1 MRILFDNYVT
11 LTSSEASYMNGVLNQ
26 AGVESLFWSDKRIST
41 YDILDSTNPDVF
53 VTHYRQFTQDLTK
66 YLSGQTKIE
75 LALNIS
81 GVTEN
86 EMKSIEALL
95 ETYNIKCKLMFS
107 GDINPVKPE
116 KIKFEEMLPAADLFF
131 PFNPP
136 SKGKRIGYGIVCQQR
151 DDLINKFVEDKDVY
165 HILGVSEKPQPS
177 FDLPV
182 NVKTI
187 NDITQIYSQVVLA
200 GDIRLVT
207 SQLFYDAIL
216 RANKCSVITKPS
228 QEGVWDKHLKR
239 LFNIPDKGDDANI
252 KEAIRSQV
260 MQRHTAANRAS
271 RLMKL
276 LGNSDGMKLV
286 ENFRNNV
293 GKP

>member
-1 MRILFDNYVT
+1 MKILFDNYVT

-26 AGVESLFWSDKRIST
+26 AGVNSLFWSDKRISAF
-41 YDILDSTNPDVF
+41 DILDSTKPDVF
-53 VTHYRQFTQDLTK
+53 ITHYRQMTQDLIK
-66 YLSGQTKIE
+66 YLPSSKIQ
-75 LALNIS
+75 LALNVGGI
-81 GVTEN
+81 TNN
-86 EMKSIEALL
+86 EMKALEGLIESQ
-95 ETYNIKCKLMFS
+95 NIKCQLMFS

-116 KIKFEEMLPAADLFF
+116 KIKFEEILPAADIFF

-136 SKGKRIGYGIVCQQR
+136 SKGRRIDYGLVCQNR
-151 DDLINKFVEDKDVY
+151 SDIVENFVKDKDVY
-165 HILGVSEKPQPS
+165 HVLGVAEKQQEG

-187 NDITQIYSQVVLA
+187 NDITQIYNQVVLA
-200 GDIRLVT
+200 GDIRFVT
-207 SQLFYDAIL
+207 SQMFYDAVL
-216 RANKCSVITKPS
+216 RANKCSVVTNPS
-228 QEGVWDKHLKR
+228 QEEQWDKHLKR
-239 LFNIPDKGDDANI
+239 LFKVPEDGEDANI

-260 MQRHTAANRAS
+260 MQKHTAVNRAS

-293 GKP
+293 GKR